1 MIYSNSYRYLELF
14 LGQFYRCGNIT
25 LWGRI
30 SPSMKGIGIA
40 SFLIVTAVTL
50 YYTTII
56 GKRNLSFFPIHSKKS
71 SSIVAH
77 AVFYL
82 FASFREVMPWSLCSH
97 SWNSDSC
104 SERMHNQSNVTFNE
118 SRISSAEE
126 YYNIYMLGI
135 NHSKGLTDLGAI
147 KIDLFLC
154 LILIF
159 ILMYFC
165 IYRGVKGTG
174 RNIHTREKERRIFSI
189 S

>member
-1 MIYSNSYRYLELF
+1 MIYSNIYRYLELF

-56 GKRNLSFFPIHSKKS
+56 GKRKVSSTPYRNKS

-77 AVFYL
+77 ALFYL
-82 FASFREVMPWSLCSH
+82 FSSFRQVMPWSLCGH

-104 SERMHNQSNVTFNE
+104 SERMYNRSNFTFNE
-118 SRISSAEE
+118 SRVSSAEE

-174 RNIHTREKERRIFSI
+174 RNFYAREREKNLLPFRR
-189 S
+189 